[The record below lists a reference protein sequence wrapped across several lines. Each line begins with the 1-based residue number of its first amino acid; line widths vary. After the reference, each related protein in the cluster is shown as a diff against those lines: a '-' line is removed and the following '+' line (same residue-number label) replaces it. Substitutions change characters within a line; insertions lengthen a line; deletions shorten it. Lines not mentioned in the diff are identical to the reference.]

1 MKQLKDI
8 KAVCD
13 FIKERPYRAEKF
25 GFYVERLQ
33 QALEDLKQILE
44 SKKNKKISDKDLAR
58 VLKCIN
64 NTKYFVEI
72 KEKTTKT
79 KYALECAPLELI
91 EFIIQNAQDKE
102 FLLSQKGGKK
112 SRDFLASALRWWQG
126 RYCRTSYQKWRG
138 I

>member
-1 MKQLKDI
+1 M
-8 KAVCD
+8 
-13 FIKERPYRAEKF
+13 
-25 GFYVERLQ
+25 
-33 QALEDLKQILE
+33 
-44 SKKNKKISDKDLAR
+44 
-58 VLKCIN
+58 
-64 NTKYFVEI
+64 EI